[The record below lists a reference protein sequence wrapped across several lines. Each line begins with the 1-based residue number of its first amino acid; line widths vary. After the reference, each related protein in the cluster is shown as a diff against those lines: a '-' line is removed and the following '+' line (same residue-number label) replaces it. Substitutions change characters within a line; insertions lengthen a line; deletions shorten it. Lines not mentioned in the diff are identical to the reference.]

1 MRHRKHNTLKSGAA
15 LLAGTLLA
23 VLAAGG
29 CRKSPE
35 QEAELEAVDVGPAL
49 HIGTED
55 DPQEVERP
63 PELVGILPEDF
74 PDGLPLYL
82 PASLVDFGAV
92 EDGWGYVNLLSP
104 HSLARVERELSTKL
118 AAAGWTVSGSGVRH
132 LRKGNARARLVISD
146 ARPGTE
152 YRFEYP

>member
-1 MRHRKHNTLKSGAA
+1 MRNHEHSTFKVWAA
-15 LLAGTLLA
+15 LLAGALLV

-29 CRKSPE
+29 CRKDPE
-35 QEAELEAVDVGPAL
+35 QEPELEAIDVAPAL

-63 PELVGILPEDF
+63 PELVGILPGDF
-74 PDGLPLYL
+74 PDDLPLYL
-82 PASLVDFGAV
+82 PASLIDFGAAD
-92 EDGWGYVNLLSP
+92 DGWGYVNLLTP
-104 HSLARVERELSTKL
+104 HSLARVKRELPEKL
-118 AAAGWTVSGSGVRH
+118 AAAGWTVTGSGVRH
-132 LRKGNARARLVISD
+132 LRKGNARARLVFRD